1 MPKDIS
7 NDPRVQALPE
17 TVRGKFIKK
26 AEEQQAA
33 ILWDSIAEEY
43 AEANEARTYLPTIK
57 AEMDS
62 LRRAVDR
69 PINVALTQPKPATA
83 KKPQKVLP
91 ASRLLAAN
99 MTAHMMHKL
108 GGNKPESNLLKLLPG
123 DEHRIAR
130 RLAKSA
136 TVPGTTTD
144 ASWGAELV
152 QSDVGA
158 FYRSLCERSAVAQLA
173 ELGTSVDFGG
183 SANITFPH
191 RSANDEGSLKP
202 AFVQERATIPVSS
215 AALGSVTMY
224 KFKLGIITLA
234 TDELIRVSNILDVM
248 EQLIQD
254 DVAEGLDFHVLDP
267 TSTSIPA
274 VRPAA
279 ITVAA
284 PNQASAG
291 DTLDN
296 VLTDIRWLRG
306 NLSNARRPAII
317 MHSDHMRA
325 LEMLQ
330 VDGRFPLAAMVNS
343 GSLWGLTLIHS
354 PHLTKGNV
362 VGVDAAAY
370 YHASDLPE
378 LDTSSAATVALASA
392 QPPDPQMTATGA
404 TEDAVDDIDLTG
416 GSIHISDAAGTTP
429 PTKVVSTFQT
439 NSVAMRMVHPVT
451 WKSMPDSVSYLTGV
465 TWGGA

>member
-1 MPKDIS
+1 MKDIQ

-17 TVRGKFIKK
+17 AVRTKFVKK
-26 AEEQQAA
+26 AEEAQAA
-33 ILWDSIAEEY
+33 ILWDAIAEEY
-43 AEANEARTYLPTIK
+43 AEANEARIVLPTVK
-57 AEMDS
+57 AEMAA
-62 LRRAVDR
+62 LRRAVER
-69 PINVALTQPKPATA
+69 PINATLTQPKPATA

-99 MTAHMMHKL
+99 VAAHMMHRL
-108 GGNKPESNLLKLLPG
+108 GGNKPESNLTKLLPG
-123 DEHRIAR
+123 EEHRIAR

-136 TVPGTTTD
+136 TVPGSTTD
-144 ASWGAELV
+144 AGWGAELV

-158 FYRSLCERSAVAQLA
+158 FYRSLKERSAVAQLA
-173 ELGTSVDFGG
+173 QLGTSVDFGG
-183 SANITFPH
+183 NSSITFPH
-191 RSANDEGSLKP
+191 RGANDEGSLKP

-215 AALGSVTMY
+215 ATLGSTTMD
-224 KFKLGIITLA
+224 KFKLGIITVA

-248 EQLIQD
+248 EQMIQD

-267 TSTSIPA
+267 TSTAIPA
-274 VRPAA
+274 VRPGA
-279 ITVAA
+279 ITVTA

-296 VLTDIRWLRG
+296 ILTDIRWLRG
-306 NLSNARRPAII
+306 NLSNARHPAII
-317 MHSDHMRA
+317 MHSDHARA

-330 VDGRFPLAAMVNS
+330 VDGRFPLAAMVERGN
-343 GSLWGLTLIHS
+343 LWGLSLIHS
-354 PHLTKGNV
+354 PFVTKGNV
-362 VGVDAAAY
+362 IGVDAAAY

-392 QPPDPQMTATGA
+392 QPPAPQMTTAGGDA
-404 TEDAVDDIDLTG
+404 DAVDEPN
-416 GSIHISDAAGTTP
+416 SIHVSDAAGTGP

-451 WKSMPDSVSYLTGV
+451 WATMPNAVSYLTAV

>member
-1 MPKDIS
+1 MKDL
-7 NDPRVQALPE
+7 NTDPRVQALPE
-17 TVRGKFIKK
+17 SIRPKFIKK

-33 ILWDSIAEEY
+33 ILWDTIAEEY
-43 AEANEARTYLPTIK
+43 AEANEARAVLPTIK
-57 AEMDS
+57 AEMTA

-69 PINVALTQPKPATA
+69 PINVALTQPKPATV

-99 MTAHMMHKL
+99 VVAHMMHKL
-108 GGNKPESNLLKLLPG
+108 GGNKPETNLLKLLPG

-130 RLAKSA
+130 KLAKSA
-136 TVPGTTTD
+136 TVPGATTD
-144 ASWGAELV
+144 ASWGADLV
-152 QSDVGA
+152 RSDVGA
-158 FYRSLCERSAVAQLA
+158 FYRSLKERSAVAQLA

-183 SANITFPH
+183 NSSITFPH
-191 RSANDEGSLKP
+191 RGANDDGSLKP

-215 AALGSVTMY
+215 AALGSTTMN

-254 DVAEGLDFHVLDP
+254 DVSEGLDLHVLDP

-274 VRPAA
+274 VRPPA
-279 ITVAA
+279 ITVGA

-291 DTLDN
+291 ASLDN

-306 NLSNARRPAII
+306 QLSNARRPAII

-330 VDGRFPLAAMVNS
+330 VDGRFPLAAMVNA
-343 GSLWGLTLIHS
+343 GNLWGLTLIHS
-354 PHLTKGNV
+354 PFVTKGNV

-378 LDTSSAATVALASA
+378 VDTSSAATVALASA
-392 QPPDPQMTATGA
+392 QPPDPQMTTAGGDT
-404 TEDAVDDIDLTG
+404 DAVDEPN
-416 GSIHISDAAGTTP
+416 SIQVSDAAGTVP

-451 WKSMPDSVSYLTGV
+451 WTTMPNSVSYLTGV
-465 TWGGA
+465 AWG

>member
-1 MPKDIS
+1 MKDL
-7 NDPRVQALPE
+7 NTDPRIQALPE
-17 TVRGKFIKK
+17 SIRPKFIKK

-33 ILWDSIAEEY
+33 ILWDTIAEEY
-43 AEANEARTYLPTIK
+43 AEANEARTVLPTIK

-62 LRRAVDR
+62 LRRALER
-69 PINVALTQPKPATA
+69 PQTVTITQPKPATV
-83 KKPQKVLP
+83 KKPQKAPP

-108 GGNKPESNLLKLLPG
+108 GGNKPETNLLKLLPG
-123 DEHRIAR
+123 DEHRVAR

-136 TVPGTTTD
+136 TVPGATTD
-144 ASWGAELV
+144 VSWGAELV

-158 FYRSLCERSAVAQLA
+158 FYRSLRERSAVAQLA

-191 RSANDEGSLKP
+191 RAANNEGALKP

-215 AALGSVTMY
+215 AILGSTFMT

-267 TSTSIPA
+267 TSTSIVN

-279 ITVAA
+279 ITVGA
-284 PNQASAG
+284 PDQASAG
-291 DTLDN
+291 ATLDN
-296 VLTDIRWLRG
+296 ILADIRWLRG

-343 GSLWGLTLIHS
+343 GNLWGLTLIHS
-354 PHLTKGNV
+354 PFVTKGNV

-378 LDTSSAATVALASA
+378 IDTSSAATVALASA

-404 TEDAVDDIDLTG
+404 TEDAVDEPN
-416 GSIHISDAAGTTP
+416 SIQVSDAAGTVP

-465 TWGGA
+465 AWG

>member
-1 MPKDIS
+1 MKDLTQ
-7 NDPRVQALPE
+7 DPRVQALPE
-17 TVRGKFIKK
+17 TVRNKFVKK
-26 AEEQQAA
+26 AEEAQAA
-33 ILWDSIAEEY
+33 ILWDAIAEEY

-57 AEMDS
+57 AEMTA
-62 LRRAVDR
+62 LRRAVER
-69 PINVALTQPKPATA
+69 PQNVTLAQPKPATA
-83 KKPQKVLP
+83 NKPQRVLP

-99 MTAHMMHKL
+99 VVAHMMHKL
-108 GGNKPESNLLKLLPG
+108 GGNNPETNLLKLLPG

-130 RLAKSA
+130 KLAKSA
-136 TVPGTTTD
+136 TVPGSTTA

-158 FYRSLCERSAVAQLA
+158 FYRSLKERSAVAQLA
-173 ELGTSVDFGG
+173 ELGTNVDFGG
-183 SANITFPH
+183 NANITFPH
-191 RSANDEGSLKP
+191 RGANDDGSLKP

-215 AALGSVTMY
+215 ATLASTMMGKY
-224 KFKLGIITLA
+224 KLGIITIA

-248 EQLIQD
+248 EQMIQD

-267 TSTSIPA
+267 TSTAIPA

-279 ITVAA
+279 ITVGA

-291 DTLDN
+291 ATLDN
-296 VLTDIRWLRG
+296 VLADIRYLRG
-306 NLSNARRPAII
+306 QLSNARRPAII

-330 VDGRFPLAAMVNS
+330 VDGRFPLAAMVAS
-343 GSLWGLTLIHS
+343 GDLWGLTLIHS
-354 PHLTKGNV
+354 PFVTKGIV

-404 TEDAVDDIDLTG
+404 TEDAVDDLG
-416 GSIHISDAAGTTP
+416 GSIHVSDAAGTVP
-429 PTKVVSTFQT
+429 ATKVVSTFQT
-439 NSVAMRMVHPVT
+439 NSVAMRMVHPLT
-451 WKSMPDSVSYLTGV
+451 WTTMPNSVAYLTGV
-465 TWGGA
+465 AWG